1 MLIRDLPDHETDKT
15 RPLADA
21 CLEFSV
27 SHSSADDSSGE
38 IGQAQWKN
46 ESGPYSRAAL
56 LLNGIGTGVS

>member
-38 IGQAQWKN
+38 ICQAVFCIDATLIPSSQ
-46 ESGPYSRAAL
+46 
-56 LLNGIGTGVS
+56 I